1 MGINLFNRREI
12 TITRDMNEMNRVT
25 GCLASNSIRYRV
37 ITNSMTNPG
46 RSHGI
51 PNIRADA
58 AYETRI
64 YVHKDDYEKARHAI
78 RK

>member
-1 MGINLFNRREI
+1 MGINIFNRREI
-12 TITRDMNEMNRVT
+12 TVTRDINEINRIT
-25 GCLASNSIRYRV
+25 GCLVSSNIGYTTR
-37 ITNSMTNPG
+37 TNSMTNPG

-51 PNIRADA
+51 PDIRADA

-64 YVHKDDYEKARHAI
+64 YVHKDDFDKAIHST

>member
-1 MGINLFNRREI
+1 MFNRREI
-12 TITRDMNEMNRVT
+12 IVTRDMNELNRAT
-25 GCLASNSIRYRV
+25 GCLINNNIEYVTR
-37 ITNSMTNPG
+37 TNSMTNPG

-64 YVHKDDYEKARHAI
+64 YVHKNDYDKAMRAI
-78 RK
+78 GK

>member
-1 MGINLFNRREI
+1 MGINIFNRREI
-12 TITRDMNEMNRVT
+12 TVTRDMNEINRIT
-25 GCLASNSIRYRV
+25 GCLVSSNIEYTTR
-37 ITNSMTNPG
+37 TNSMTNPG

-51 PNIRADA
+51 PNIRSDA

-64 YVHKDDYEKARHAI
+64 YVHNNDYDKAIHAI